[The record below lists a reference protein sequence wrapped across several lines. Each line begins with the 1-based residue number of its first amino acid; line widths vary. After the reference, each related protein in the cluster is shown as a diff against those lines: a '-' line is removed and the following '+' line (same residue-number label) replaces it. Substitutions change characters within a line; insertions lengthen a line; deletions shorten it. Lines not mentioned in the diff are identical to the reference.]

1 MIMLHPNCQV
11 VDHVPEA
18 NWPALLRFFKRGAD
32 IRPIANL
39 LIRLAQDKKILG
51 SHAAEKVGIEEV
63 DEKGDIYSVVCKDP
77 TRTTKVLREECDL
90 NELIHRCPELRFF
103 MSIRN
108 PVHTMMSLY
117 GKPAHLRYVFTVDE
131 MNEDPLSRYYLC
143 RRYVLNTIDDFDR
156 FESQLPSRFY
166 SVREEDFD
174 RSKLVRLAE
183 FLQIPPYEDWLD
195 RAEELF
201 VIDPKGCARYEQNHL
216 QFQKMLWRLRK
227 DPGAICQ
234 VVERVVED
242 DDAQIVEITEDGNES

>member
-1 MIMLHPNCQV
+1 M
-11 VDHVPEA
+11 
-18 NWPALLRFFKRGAD
+18 
-32 IRPIANL
+32 
-39 LIRLAQDKKILG
+39 RLAKDKKILE
-51 SHAAEKVGIEEV
+51 SHAAKKAGIEEA

-108 PVHTMMSLY
+108 PIHTMMSLY
-117 GKPAHLRYVFTVDE
+117 SKPQHLRYVFTIDE
-131 MNEDPLSRYYLC
+131 MEKDPLNRYLLC
-143 RRYVLNTIDDFDR
+143 REYVLNTIKDFNR
-156 FESQLPSRFY
+156 FEVQLPSRFY

-201 VIDPKGCARYEQNHL
+201 VIDPKGCDRYEKNYTKFEAVMWKL
-216 QFQKMLWRLRK
+216 QKYPDKLC
-227 DPGAICQ
+227 AIQ
-234 VVERVVED
+234 EVIKEEG
-242 DDAQIVEITEDGNES
+242 DDAS